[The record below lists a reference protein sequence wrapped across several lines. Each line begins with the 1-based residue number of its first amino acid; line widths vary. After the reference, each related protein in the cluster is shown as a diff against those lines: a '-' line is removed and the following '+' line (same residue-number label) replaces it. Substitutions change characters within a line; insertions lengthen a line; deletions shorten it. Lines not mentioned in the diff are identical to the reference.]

1 MGGGLLQLVAMGA
14 QDAYLSG
21 NPQITFWKG
30 MFKRHTNFAMEQF
43 RINLTGMPMWGQKQS
58 ATIGRHADLIYSTY
72 LEVSL
77 PVGLYNNDQR
87 RLGYNLLRYVE
98 LEVGGQL
105 IDRLYGEWLFLWD
118 SLTSDVTKGLKL
130 HGMVAAGITERA
142 ASITI
147 PASCNPT
154 TGRPSK
160 PTTLYI
166 PLSFFYTRNAGT
178 ALPMIALQYHEVK
191 INILWNSP
199 QLVAGDFTQLQ
210 FAPNPSSAAI
220 YVDYIYLDVEE
231 RRRMAQESHE
241 YLIEQVQYNED
252 KGITSASQRVDL
264 TFNHPVKELV
274 WVVQPSNYT
283 NCKLPAST
291 AVFGEGRTA
300 GTPYSVTASALSLAL
315 TDTRGP
321 TGNFVNSTDYFYRY
335 TPTYTVNSVYGLTV
349 GGKYKF
355 ANTTNAAIALGTAI
369 TAANFLWISGGGH
382 ADAAA
387 GLRTSTSLFNGG
399 TLGTAITSINYSTNQ
414 ITTETIVY
422 KYTTPNSGTETFANG
437 TATFASLVSTGAVTI
452 STRDTDRLTP
462 FTYDVD
468 AVYSQHLQ
476 FNGQDRLDK
485 RFGDYYNEVQPFQHH
500 TGSTSSVYRDANGSA
515 ISTAQPG
522 VYCYSFALKPE
533 EQQPS
538 GTCNF
543 SRIDTATIVMS
554 IDGKVPIDRDQ
565 NEYDVRVYATNY
577 NILRIMSG
585 MAGLAYSN

>member
-43 RINLTGMPMWGQKQS
+43 RVNLTGMPMWGQKQS

-77 PVGLYNNDQR
+77 PAGLYNNDQR

-98 LEVGGQL
+98 LEVGGQI

-130 HGMVAAGITERA
+130 HGMVAAGITDRA

-191 INILWNSP
+191 INVLWNSP

-300 GTPYSVTASALSLAL
+300 GTLYDNITLSSPTVTTVLSGTL
-315 TDTRGP
+315 TA
-321 TGNFVNSTDYFYRY
+321 NSTTAVVTV
-335 TPTYTVNSVYGLTV
+335 TPTYTVSSVYGLTV
-349 GGKYKF
+349 GSTVTIAGISASGALSASITNYSSGLSAADTQAETSALF
-355 ANTTNAAIALGTAI
+355 SNATPVIASINYTNNTITMNPTSFTFTVGAGGAAAVGTAI
-369 TAANFLWISGGGH
+369 TLTASSA
-382 ADAAA
+382 
-387 GLRTSTSLFNGG
+387 
-399 TLGTAITSINYSTNQ
+399 TLVPS
-414 ITTETIVY
+414 
-422 KYTTPNSGTETFANG
+422 K
-437 TATFASLVSTGAVTI
+437 
-452 STRDTDRLTP
+452 DTDRLTP

-500 TGSTSSVYRDANGSA
+500 TGSTSSVYRNSSGSA

-554 IDGKVPIDRDQ
+554 INGKVPIDRDG